1 MKKQLYEKQ
10 REIADYE
17 AETIRVIRG
26 ESKLSGELL
35 NTLITRAKEEE
46 KQFAIARENAQA
58 ELDVLSASVERESEE
73 YNRLTSWAE
82 VYESLSFETR
92 KMFIYQFIKSV
103 HVFRDYDLEVEFN
116 VSFEEFR
123 DLKANK

>member
-35 NTLITRAKEEE
+35 NALITRAKEEE
-46 KQFAIARENAQA
+46 RQLAIACENAKA
-58 ELDVLSASVERESEE
+58 ELNVLSASMERENEE
-73 YNRLTSWAE
+73 YSRLTSWAE
-82 VYESLSFETR
+82 VYDSCSFETR
-92 KMFIYQFIKSV
+92 KMFVSQFIKSV
-103 HVFRDYDLEVEFN
+103 HVFRDYDLEIEFN